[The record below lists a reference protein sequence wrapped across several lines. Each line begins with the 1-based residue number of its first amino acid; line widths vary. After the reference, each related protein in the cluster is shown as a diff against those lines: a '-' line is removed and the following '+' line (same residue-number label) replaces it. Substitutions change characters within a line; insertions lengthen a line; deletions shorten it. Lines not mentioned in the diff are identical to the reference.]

1 MFIAHKI
8 LGLVV
13 AMLCISAS
21 TLLHGDNSPAQHPSP
36 YLAMHADDPID
47 WQIWDNSVI
56 KQAQQQNKLI
66 FVSVGY
72 FSCHWCH
79 VMQRESFSNIEVAQ
93 ILNRD
98 YISVKIDR
106 ELRPD
111 LDRRLIQFVNKTRG
125 SAGWPLNVFLTPEG
139 YPLTGFTYLPRA
151 GFTDV
156 LQQLQQQ
163 WLLRRDEIAG
173 AAAELFIEM
182 QNEALAIDNIVVTER
197 SDENLIQS
205 FLSQAML
212 VADHLQGGFGDV
224 AKFPQ
229 IPQLLAL
236 IELIGHSA
244 EIDEE
249 VGEFVH
255 LTLRAMAERNLMD
268 HINGGFFRYT
278 TDPDWQTPH
287 YEKMLYDNAQ
297 MVLLYYQA
305 ERLWPDRGYRQV
317 AETTLQF
324 VLSSMRHPEGGY
336 VSSLSAV
343 DTNNLEGG
351 AYLWDW
357 PQLLKVLSEE
367 QSNYIRNL
375 WKNSHIDA
383 EQPFLTR
390 PLVGIGSS
398 GNAEINSKIRQRLQ
412 SIERPIMPIDDK
424 RLASWNALMLQALV
438 LAASFDQQYRLPA
451 EQQYEFMR
459 DRFVQNGEVIRFAGN
474 AGLAETGFE
483 DYAHVSL
490 AFVQY
495 DRLFQQ
501 PEATRLARIL
511 ALKAYRQYFN
521 NNRWYR
527 NSASI
532 IPTDPGQWVIQ
543 DAVSPSAQTAWLKV
557 VIALPEIEREIGN
570 KANDILHRVTQQM
583 LDTPYYYGSLI
594 ALRSRLDETSK
605 SKTMN

>member
-1 MFIAHKI
+1 V
-8 LGLVV
+8 LS
-13 AMLCISAS
+13 ISAS
-21 TLLHGDNSPAQHPSP
+21 TILRADNSLAQHPSP

-47 WQIWDNSVI
+47 WQIWDEAVI
-56 KQAQQQNKLI
+56 RQARQQNKLI

-79 VMQRESFSNIEVAQ
+79 VMQRESFSNTEVAR

-106 ELRPD
+106 ELRPE

-125 SAGWPLNVFLTPEG
+125 SAGWPLNVFITPEG
-139 YPLTGFTYLPRA
+139 YPLTGFTYLPRPS
-151 GFTDV
+151 FIDV

-163 WLLRRDEIAG
+163 WVTRRAEIAD
-173 AAAELFIEM
+173 AAQNLFIEM
-182 QNEALAIDNIVVTER
+182 QNEALAIDNIAVSER
-197 SDENLIQS
+197 SSEDLTRS
-205 FLSQAML
+205 FLSQAMS

-229 IPQLLAL
+229 IPQLLSL
-236 IELIGHSA
+236 IELSDHSA
-244 EIDEE
+244 DYEAE
-249 VGEFVH
+249 VSEFIH
-255 LTLRAMAERNLMD
+255 LTLRAMAGRNLMD
-268 HINGGFFRYT
+268 HVNGGFFRYT

-297 MVLLYYQA
+297 MVLLYYRA
-305 ERLWPDRGYRQV
+305 EGLWPDRGYRQV

-324 VLSSMRHPEGGY
+324 MLSSMRHPDGGY

-357 PQLLKVLSEE
+357 PQLSEVLSDE
-367 QSNYIRNL
+367 QYNYLRNL
-375 WKNSHIDA
+375 WKNTQTDTEES
-383 EQPFLTR
+383 FLPR

-398 GNAEINSKIRQRLQ
+398 GEVEINSRIRQHLQ
-412 SIERPIMPIDDK
+412 SIVRPIMPIDDK

-438 LAASFDQQYRLPA
+438 VAASFDPQYRQAA
-451 EQQYEFMR
+451 EQQYKFIR
-459 DRFVQNGEVIRFAGN
+459 DRFIENGEVIRFAGN
-474 AGLAETGFE
+474 ADLAETGFE

-490 AFVQY
+490 AFLQY
-495 DRLFQQ
+495 GHAFQQ
-501 PEATRLARIL
+501 PESTRWAQKMAI
-511 ALKAYRQYFN
+511 KAYQRYFN
-521 NNRWYR
+521 NNRWYM

-557 VIALPEIEREIGN
+557 VSALPDIEQKIDQNTE
-570 KANDILHRVTQQM
+570 DLLHRVTKQM

-594 ALRSRLDETSK
+594 ALRSQLSESAE
-605 SKTMN
+605 SKTTPSIK